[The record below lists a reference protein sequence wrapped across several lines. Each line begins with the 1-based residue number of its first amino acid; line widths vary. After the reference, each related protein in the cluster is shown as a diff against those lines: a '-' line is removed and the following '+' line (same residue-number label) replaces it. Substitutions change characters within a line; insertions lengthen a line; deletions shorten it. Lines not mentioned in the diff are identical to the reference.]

1 MYHNLLFSGPPGTG
15 KTLLASR
22 LPGLLPPLDE
32 REALEVAAIQS
43 VASHV
48 PLKHWPQRPFRH
60 PHHSASGAA
69 LVGGGSRPQPG
80 EITLAHHG
88 VLFLDELGA
97 LLYAHNR
104 SFARPHDFCGLQ
116 PKTSNER

>member
-1 MYHNLLFSGPPGTG
+1 M
-15 KTLLASR
+15 
-22 LPGLLPPLDE
+22 
-32 REALEVAAIQS
+32 AAIQS

-48 PLKHWPQRPFRH
+48 PLKNWPQRPFRH

-88 VLFLDELGA
+88 VLFLDELPVMSTGLHVA
-97 LLYAHNR
+97 Q
-104 SFARPHDFCGLQ
+104 SFDLERWSAKVPISSQLQ
-116 PKTSNER
+116 